1 MEEIKTTVLGVCISL
16 LLIGFFLKLSPKS
29 KLTKNM
35 KHLLSMV
42 ILLIIITPL
51 SSNYNI
57 NWSAFGIGNDNLT
70 EYTEDDY
77 KNRVVVN
84 VASIIKSDVEE
95 HLHQEK
101 IGYYTV
107 KINISENGE
116 ISEIIINIKSG
127 YAPTTVEE
135 SVEKEFNLPCRV
147 IIGN

>member
-1 MEEIKTTVLGVCISL
+1 MEEIKTTILGVCISL

-51 SSNYNI
+51 SNNYNI

-95 HLHQEK
+95 HLYQER
-101 IGYYTV
+101 IGYYSV